1 MSACKNESMRPLSLL
16 SLIAALVMVGF
27 VLKRQL
33 SVTHK
38 ISAPVGN
45 TIPTRGDAVPPAP
58 GNNPGA
64 PMSNQVRDA
73 LDQAA
78 HQRQQRLRELESA
91 GSGRAQ

>member
-1 MSACKNESMRPLSLL
+1 MRHLSLL

-33 SVTHK
+33 TVTHR

-45 TIPTRGDAVPPAP
+45 PISTGDGAVLPVPGSNQSTPATE
-58 GNNPGA
+58 
-64 PMSNQVRDA
+64 QVRDA

-78 HQRQQRLRELESA
+78 LQRHQQLRQLESTD
-91 GSGRAQ
+91 GDESQR